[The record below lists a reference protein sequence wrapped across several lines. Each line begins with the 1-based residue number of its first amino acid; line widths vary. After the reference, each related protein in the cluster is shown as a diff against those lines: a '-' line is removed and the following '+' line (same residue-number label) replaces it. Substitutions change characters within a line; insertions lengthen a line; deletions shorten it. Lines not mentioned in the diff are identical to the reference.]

1 MKRLVAG
8 ILLGLSLEL
17 GCSGAAYAEAPE
29 IAAEFSDTTESDSF
43 YTDGTEKVQVP
54 DDTDDPEMLPESGE
68 EAEASFGSDSEEQQS
83 EAAFFSGSSDEMAF
97 TDGSSDE
104 AQAEVQAADLS
115 EEEAEILA
123 KIPADATE
131 VTLDVQDG
139 TDITNVLNLVLKF
152 MGQRATDVS
161 PCKVIIPPGNYYIS
175 NTIHLYSNMTLY
187 AQGAV
192 ITKSSTNKHIILR
205 LGEEVLSD
213 GGYNGYRNV
222 TIDGGTWDLN
232 YQNVEGKENP
242 GGFVGFRI
250 GHATNI
256 TVKNVTFLNNLKSHF
271 LELAGVKDAVV
282 TGCTF
287 RGYWKDYEGGG
298 QECIQ
303 LDACLDYIFPGYQPF
318 DGAVCE
324 NVLIENNTFEDVFAG
339 VGSHSMVYDRPYRN
353 IQIRNNTFRNIRKRA
368 VWCLNYVDSAVEDNT
383 MEHVGGGVLVCSM
396 YTPNTHL
403 APDAAPGTAG
413 NQYSSNISVKNNRIF
428 ISNTDKINGKSWKGY
443 GIQIQGS
450 KVNAN
455 AAGIPEG
462 IYKVTNV
469 TVENNLV
476 SDVGNAIYMYL
487 ADNCVVNKNRISLVH
502 ASSFSITGIYLAGS
516 SGNVISSNKIGDCKG
531 NGICA
536 NNGGRTLNAAS
547 TDNKITGN
555 IINNTLN
562 DGIYIGTGSTGTVI
576 SKNDVGVSNKSGIV
590 VLDSKKC
597 QVISN
602 KVSDCRLDGI
612 YLKNI
617 GDTDIKS
624 NNVTTVKRYGVQ
636 VISSQLKS
644 LYGNTIT
651 GNGNCGLRIVQS
663 RISGSQQNRL
673 RNNGSSYAVYSR
685 NSTGSVLVRLPASA
699 RITRNTAR
707 ITGTAAGGRRLTVY
721 VVTKSGN
728 KRIGQGN
735 VTSRGRYS
743 VSIPKQKKGTVLL
756 LLLTD
761 KYGNRSYTEQKVL

>member
-1 MKRLVAG
+1 M
-8 ILLGLSLEL
+8 
-17 GCSGAAYAEAPE
+17 
-29 IAAEFSDTTESDSF
+29 
-43 YTDGTEKVQVP
+43 
-54 DDTDDPEMLPESGE
+54 
-68 EAEASFGSDSEEQQS
+68 
-83 EAAFFSGSSDEMAF
+83 
-97 TDGSSDE
+97 
-104 AQAEVQAADLS
+104 
-115 EEEAEILA
+115 
-123 KIPADATE
+123 
-131 VTLDVQDG
+131 
-139 TDITNVLNLVLKF
+139 LNLVLKF

-282 TGCTF
+282 IGCTF

-413 NQYSSNISVKNNRIF
+413 NQYSSNISVKNNRIV

-536 NNGGRTLNAAS
+536 NNGGRTLNVAS

-663 RISGSQQNRL
+663 GISGSQQNRL

>member
-1 MKRLVAG
+1 
-8 ILLGLSLEL
+8 
-17 GCSGAAYAEAPE
+17 
-29 IAAEFSDTTESDSF
+29 
-43 YTDGTEKVQVP
+43 
-54 DDTDDPEMLPESGE
+54 
-68 EAEASFGSDSEEQQS
+68 
-83 EAAFFSGSSDEMAF
+83 
-97 TDGSSDE
+97 
-104 AQAEVQAADLS
+104 
-115 EEEAEILA
+115 
-123 KIPADATE
+123 
-131 VTLDVQDG
+131 
-139 TDITNVLNLVLKF
+139 
-152 MGQRATDVS
+152 
-161 PCKVIIPPGNYYIS
+161 
-175 NTIHLYSNMTLY
+175 
-187 AQGAV
+187 
-192 ITKSSTNKHIILR
+192 
-205 LGEEVLSD
+205 
-213 GGYNGYRNV
+213 
-222 TIDGGTWDLN
+222 
-232 YQNVEGKENP
+232 
-242 GGFVGFRI
+242 
-250 GHATNI
+250 
-256 TVKNVTFLNNLKSHF
+256 
-271 LELAGVKDAVV
+271 
-282 TGCTF
+282 
-287 RGYWKDYEGGG
+287 
-298 QECIQ
+298 
-303 LDACLDYIFPGYQPF
+303 
-318 DGAVCE
+318 
-324 NVLIENNTFEDVFAG
+324 
-339 VGSHSMVYDRPYRN
+339 
-353 IQIRNNTFRNIRKRA
+353 
-368 VWCLNYVDSAVEDNT
+368 

-562 DGIYIGTGSTGTVI
+562 DRNLTIGTGSTGTVI

-624 NNVTTVKRYGVQ
+624 NNVTTVKR
-636 VISSQLKS
+636 
-644 LYGNTIT
+644 
-651 GNGNCGLRIVQS
+651 
-663 RISGSQQNRL
+663 
-673 RNNGSSYAVYSR
+673 
-685 NSTGSVLVRLPASA
+685 
-699 RITRNTAR
+699 
-707 ITGTAAGGRRLTVY
+707 
-721 VVTKSGN
+721 
-728 KRIGQGN
+728 
-735 VTSRGRYS
+735 
-743 VSIPKQKKGTVLL
+743 
-756 LLLTD
+756 
-761 KYGNRSYTEQKVL
+761 